1 MKKRGD
7 YNMPKRISKIDK
19 YYFFLFIISIVLLF
33 PLLNRNYFYG
43 HDTGFHI
50 ANIVSLSE
58 QLNWSNLF
66 HLKILP
72 IIANNFGYGTNIFY
86 PNLPHFI
93 TALVYKYLPGSIFTS
108 IKITDFF
115 LIFFSGITMY
125 TFMKKIT
132 KNKNLSFLS
141 TLFYMTAPYKI
152 YDYLYRDALAESFVF
167 VFMPL
172 IFLGIYYLLHQ
183 QYKKF
188 YFYFVIGYV
197 GLLNSHLIMSIYITI
212 FLSIFLLIHLKTI
225 WNKETIFRLLL
236 ATFLV
241 ILISLPFLIPVFTHM
256 LNGNYVAFTKGEM
269 SNRFGVYGNGLFLFQ
284 FLLGWKKIGFH
295 MINWLALGLII
306 YFLYKL
312 KKENKL
318 KNMIKTNDLFSMGFI
333 CMFLGIWLSSHLFP
347 WFLLPNFLLMIQ
359 FPYRLG
365 VLTSFGVSILS
376 YFALKLWN
384 SKKIIVLSI
393 LSCILF
399 ASLPMVMQKYTKE
412 DLNFY
417 NFSSVGMGYQEEYL
431 PIRTKYNKEYFEH
444 RNTEVLLLEGNADIQ
459 IIYNDTPNLTFTVKN
474 TNYARLELPRLYYLG
489 YTIKTNNKNGDR
501 TYLEYHESTNGFIE
515 IEVEEDATIDV
526 TYENTKLGRIGTN
539 ISIVTLFIFLIYL
552 LIKKEKK

>member
-33 PLLNRNYFYG
+33 PLLNHNYFYG

-212 FLSIFLLIHLKTI
+212 FLSIFLLIHLKNI

-241 ILISLPFLIPVFTHM
+241 ILISLPFLIPLFTHM

-318 KNMIKTNDLFSMGFI
+318 KKLIKSNDLFSMGFI

-376 YFALKLWN
+376 YFALNLWN

-431 PIRTKYNKEYFEH
+431 PIRAKYNKEYFEH
-444 RNTEVLLLEGNADIQ
+444 RNAEVLLLEGNADIQ
-459 IIYNDTPNLTFTVKN
+459 IIYNDTPDLTFTVKN

-501 TYLEYHESTNGFIE
+501 TYLEYQESTNGFIE
-515 IEVEEDATIDV
+515 IEVEEDATIEV